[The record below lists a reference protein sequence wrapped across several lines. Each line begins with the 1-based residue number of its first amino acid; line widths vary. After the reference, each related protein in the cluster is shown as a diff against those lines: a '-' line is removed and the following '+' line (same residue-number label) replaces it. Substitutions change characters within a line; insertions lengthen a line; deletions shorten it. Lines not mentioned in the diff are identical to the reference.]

1 MAKVKAIYTKAAYQE
16 ANRTPF
22 TERTPEQELLATID
36 FRQGPIPIYTYAGG
50 QTVAV
55 HERMEIED
63 EITLQNK
70 DTAEVPSEPSTK
82 ETPPVEKEEVVDP
95 VGPLEPEDV
104 EKMSATEKA
113 KLAIN
118 KAKK

>member
-36 FRQGPIPIYTYAGG
+36 FRQGPIPIYTYANG
-50 QTVAV
+50 QTAAV

-63 EITLQNK
+63 EITLQNE
-70 DTAEVPSEPSTK
+70 DSTEASSESSTETAPT
-82 ETPPVEKEEVVDP
+82 VEDEKVVDP

-104 EKMSATEKA
+104 KEMSPAEKA

-118 KAKK
+118 KSKK